1 MKRSNLF
8 LANTLRTLSCI
19 ATVTA
24 CSAWAN
30 VITVQSTTT
39 TALAPRD
46 LPSSAYTSSARG
58 IEAATVTDT
67 STQVLFQSTPSVTV
81 AEASTAPASAPALN
95 SAIESASAQPQVSAS
110 SAAPDA
116 AFSVAS
122 STTQAPPA
130 GGAIAAA
137 FDEDFV
143 SVPTVQFATVSAG
156 PNVQAPSS
164 ASVTAVPEMS
174 AFFPIVGLIAA
185 VSCTQILRRRRM
197 AQKTAP
203 IA

>member
-30 VITVQSTTT
+30 VITVRSNTSS
-39 TALAPRD
+39 ALAPKD
-46 LPSSAYTSSARG
+46 LPSSAYTNSARG
-58 IEAATVTDT
+58 IEAATGTDT
-67 STQVLFQSTPSVTV
+67 STQVLFQSASSVTV
-81 AEASTAPASAPALN
+81 AEASTAPAAALD

-116 AFSVAS
+116 SFSVTS
-122 STTQAPPA
+122 SATQSQPT

-156 PNVQAPSS
+156 PNVSAPSS

>member
-30 VITVQSTTT
+30 VITVQSNTSS
-39 TALAPRD
+39 ALAPKD

-58 IEAATVTDT
+58 IEAATGTDT
-67 STQVLFQSTPSVTV
+67 STQVLFQSAPSVTV
-81 AEASTAPASAPALN
+81 AEASTAPAAALD

-116 AFSVAS
+116 SFSVAS
-122 STTQAPPA
+122 SATQAQPT

-156 PNVQAPSS
+156 PNVSAPAS

-174 AFFPIVGLIAA
+174 SFFPIVGLIAA

>member
-30 VITVQSTTT
+30 VITVQSNTSG
-39 TALAPRD
+39 ALAPKD
-46 LPSSAYTSSARG
+46 LPSSAYTNSARG
-58 IEAATVTDT
+58 VEAAAGTET
-67 STQVLFQSTPSVTV
+67 STQVLFQRAPESVTA
-81 AEASTAPASAPALN
+81 AETGTVPAVALN
-95 SAIESASAQPQVSAS
+95 SAIESSASSQPQVSAS

-116 AFSVAS
+116 SFSVAS
-122 STTQAPPA
+122 STAQTQPTSEALV
-130 GGAIAAA
+130 AA

-156 PNVQAPSS
+156 PNVSAPSS

>member
-30 VITVQSTTT
+30 VITVQSNTSS
-39 TALAPRD
+39 ALAPKD
-46 LPSSAYTSSARG
+46 LPSSAYTNSARG
-58 IEAATVTDT
+58 IEAATGTDT
-67 STQVLFQSTPSVTV
+67 STQVLFQRAPESVT
-81 AEASTAPASAPALN
+81 ATETSTAPAAALN

-116 AFSVAS
+116 SFSVAS
-122 STTQAPPA
+122 STTQAQPT

-156 PNVQAPSS
+156 PNVSAPSS

>member
-39 TALAPRD
+39 SALAPRD

-81 AEASTAPASAPALN
+81 AEASTAPVSVLD

-116 AFSVAS
+116 SFSVAS

>member
-1 MKRSNLF
+1 MKRSHLF

-30 VITVQSTTT
+30 VITVQSTTSS
-39 TALAPRD
+39 ALAPKD

-67 STQVLFQSTPSVTV
+67 STQVLFQSAPSVTV
-81 AEASTAPASAPALN
+81 AEASTAPVSVLD

-116 AFSVAS
+116 SFSVAS